1 MSIPKTFLERVR
13 DLVNDHSSC
22 RVYRNGSFWGRNCSI
37 GDIMKMNNVLNLA
50 DKELNKHRLKN
61 GYYESGSDAHKKF
74 MRYSTDI
81 FEIGTR
87 VYRDEHDIY
96 RIRINKE
103 GHLIFNRDLNEGG
116 CYLIEEIRVKNV
128 RI

>member
-1 MSIPKTFLERVR
+1 MSNLKTFLERVR

-22 RVYRNGSFWGRNCSI
+22 RVYRNGSFWGKKCST
-37 GDIMKMNNVLNLA
+37 GDIRKMNKVLNLA
-50 DKELNKHRLKN
+50 NEELNKHRLKN
-61 GYYESGSDAHKKF
+61 GYYESGSATYKEF
-74 MRYSTDI
+74 MRYSNDN

-87 VYRDEHDIY
+87 VYRDELDIY

-116 CYLIEEIRVKNV
+116 CYLIEEIRVKK
-128 RI
+128 II